1 MFESFMRR
9 DIGFFDDE
17 NNAVGT
23 LTTQLADDARTVHH
37 ATGPLTSMFD
47 NYVQVIAIF
56 N

>member
-23 LTTQLADDARTVHH
+23 LTTQLADDARAVHR
-37 ATGPLTSMFD
+37 ATGQLAS
-47 NYVQVIAIF
+47 ILLLIIIF
-56 N
+56 ICK